1 MNHFRKNEFLFYC
14 ISMLIIEG
22 TEKSH
27 KGRQR
32 KERLRSKE
40 VDIEGGARSVEYL
53 FY

>member
-1 MNHFRKNEFLFYC
+1 MV
-14 ISMLIIEG
+14 MEG
-22 TEKSH
+22 PEKSH